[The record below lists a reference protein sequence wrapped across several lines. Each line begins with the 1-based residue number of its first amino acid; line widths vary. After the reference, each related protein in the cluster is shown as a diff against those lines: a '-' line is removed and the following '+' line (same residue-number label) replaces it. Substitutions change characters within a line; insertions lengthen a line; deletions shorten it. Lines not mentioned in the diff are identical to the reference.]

1 MSEEDKRAMIME
13 FERNRQLLVSVSSQ
27 KQQLSIQIEIMKASL
42 EELSKTKETKVYK
55 AVGNLLVPKTV
66 EEMKKETEERKES
79 FELKLKTVE
88 KQEESLLKKLNSIK
102 SKIEGKEKENDE
114 EDDDDK
120 KDKKSR
126 K

>member
-1 MSEEDKRAMIME
+1 MSEEDKRTMIME

-27 KQQLSIQIEIMKASL
+27 KQQLAIQIEIMKASL

-55 AVGNLLVPKTV
+55 AVGNLLIPKSV

-88 KQEESLLKKLNSIK
+88 KQEESLLKKLNSLK
-102 SKIEGKEKENDE
+102 AKIEGNEKEE
-114 EDDDDK
+114 ENSEDK

>member
-1 MSEEDKRAMIME
+1 MGEEDKRTMIME

-27 KQQLSIQIEIMKASL
+27 KQQLTIQIEIMKASL

-55 AVGNLLVPKTV
+55 AVGNLLIPKSV

-88 KQEESLLKKLNSIK
+88 KQEESLLKKLNSLK
-102 SKIEGKEKENDE
+102 AKIEGNEKEE
-114 EDDDDK
+114 ENNEDK